1 MQPIKTTYGFWVID
15 SDQFISRWA
24 IQAGRLDHDQ
34 NLLPQILKHIPKGGI
49 VVDLGAYIGDH
60 TVAYSRAVGV
70 DGLVLA
76 VEPNPIA
83 FECLELNCEALGL
96 SNVIWHKK
104 AAGISI
110 NNQAKIDWAVN
121 VDNPGAN
128 RIESGSASQEVFVL
142 KENNPYTID
151 LIKMDIEG
159 WEPAFIRQSFDYLKR
174 VQPTLVIEVNH
185 GHLARAGS
193 SFKEL
198 LELLNDLGYSVRNI
212 YEWQPMEGDQF
223 DILAYMP

>member
-70 DGLVLA
+70 NGLVLA
-76 VEPNPIA
+76 VEPNDVA
-83 FECLELNCEALGL
+83 FRCLELNCEALVL
-96 SNVIWHKK
+96 SNVNCLNM
-104 AAGISI
+104 AAGISLSS
-110 NNQAKIDWAVN
+110 QAKIDWDVN
-121 VDNPGAN
+121 VDNPGAS
-128 RIESGSASQEVFVL
+128 RIVSGSGS
-142 KENNPYTID
+142 KD
-151 LIKMDIEG
+151 LFFLNQYKGDVDFIKLDIEG
-159 WEPAFIRQSFDYLKR
+159 WEPAFIYQNFDYLAMIH
-174 VQPTLVIEVNH
+174 PTMVIEVNH